1 MGKKEEKRKSR
12 ICLLVKLWA
21 VYFLFISAIFGLL
34 FIAGDQ
40 TQNLY
45 LIFAES
51 GLLSFLVAIIV
62 TAAWFWNDPNEPGG
76 A

>member
-1 MGKKEEKRKSR
+1 MEKKRKSR
-12 ICLLVKLWA
+12 IYWFVKLWMLD
-21 VYFLFISAIFGLL
+21 FLIISAGFSLL

-45 LIFAES
+45 LVFAGS
-51 GLLSFLVAIIV
+51 GLLSFVVAII
-62 TAAWFWNDPNEPGG
+62 TTRAYCWNKPGG